1 MAKKITVE
9 FTDAEIASL
18 QKAYGT
24 EDADATEARIK
35 ESYVNLVKSDMR
47 SYDKRQA
54 RSNIS
59 YTPLDPK

>member
-1 MAKKITVE
+1 MAKITVE

-35 ESYVNLVKSDMR
+35 ESYVSLVKSDMR